1 MRIRNRNSDASA
13 EGAKKKEDPTK
24 KHRSGNW
31 RGSLRIYV
39 ALLPQLSLRPQL
51 FPFPPSLPVSFLPA
65 AARPLYGRVTS
76 NLRVAHFSPRRRR
89 RDEAR
94 PRGAEGKGAKGERG
108 KGPHDDEAD
117 RAKRAELRERGR
129 ALTTLPRT
137 SAKNLEGRSRSA
149 VGERKFPSFK
159 CIYFAFYLPRY
170 SRVFFYLQERYSRVR
185 TGAVKS
191 HATQKNCMSMLYFR
205 PHQTF
210 PGAFSYSK
218 NRQELRLSSE

>member
-108 KGPHDDEAD
+108 KGPHDDDAN
-117 RAKRAELRERGR
+117 RVKRAELRERGR

-170 SRVFFYLQERYSRVR
+170 SRVRA
-185 TGAVKS
+185 GAVEF
-191 HATQKNCMSMLYFR
+191 HAPQKKCMSLPYFR